1 MTRLLTLVVL
11 GIALVSTL
19 AEARSKRIHVTA
31 KVVEATFTGAPDHP
45 KIGDQRITIVDL
57 YDKND
62 TKVGTG
68 VGVCTLV
75 TTPNPDALQQCLLTA
90 AFDEEGTFYHFWR
103 YHPVARGRGD
113 VTARHSGRHR
123 GISQSPRG
131 SATRHNP
138 HGGHRQHVRP

>member
-57 YDKND
+57 YDKNE

-75 TTPNPDALQQCLLTA
+75 TTQTQTRFNNASSRRLLT
-90 AFDEEGTFYHFWR
+90 R
-103 YHPVARGRGD
+103 
-113 VTARHSGRHR
+113 R
-123 GISQSPRG
+123 GISFLEVSPRCPRSG
-131 SATRHNP
+131 RCHSSAFWAAQRNFAKP
-138 HGGHRQHVRP
+138 AGKRYSS